1 MVHEFPYEDQTSIR
15 KVTAKFYQF
24 HAHKRISS
32 ISSLASN
39 VIIKAS
45 AQKGISHNHLSR
57 TSTTLIQH
65 VDVELALANITAV
78 GIQTVLESLR
88 LVHAWIH
95 SHGRRKR
102 RGTPYSSSNLL
113 LHHFMLNGAG
123 SHDGIHGSVRHGTPC
138 PESHP
143 LRNSAG
149 QTSKHRPSTTALLN
163 GSRRWSMLHPCW
175 WRCPSCHRPRSTSPS
190 CTPLTRHPCKKL
202 LDAKK
207 KVSGAEKNPPKNHKK
222 ERENHNDV
230 ENTLQ

>member
-1 MVHEFPYEDQTSIR
+1 MSFHLKIKLSIC

-39 VIIKAS
+39 VIVEAS
-45 AQKGISHNHLSR
+45 SHKGISHDHLSR

-102 RGTPYSSSNLL
+102 HATPYSSSNLL
-113 LHHFMLNGAG
+113 LHYFMLNGAG

-138 PESHP
+138 PERHP
-143 LRNSAG
+143 LCNSAG
-149 QTSKHRPSTTALLN
+149 QTSKHRPSTTALLH
-163 GSRRWSMLHPCW
+163 GSRRWSMMHPCW
-175 WRCPSCHRPRSTSPS
+175 WRCSSRHRPRSTSPS

-202 LDAKK
+202 FDAKETSLWSGK
-207 KVSGAEKNPPKNHKK
+207 KPPENHKK
-222 ERENHNDV
+222 ASENYNDE